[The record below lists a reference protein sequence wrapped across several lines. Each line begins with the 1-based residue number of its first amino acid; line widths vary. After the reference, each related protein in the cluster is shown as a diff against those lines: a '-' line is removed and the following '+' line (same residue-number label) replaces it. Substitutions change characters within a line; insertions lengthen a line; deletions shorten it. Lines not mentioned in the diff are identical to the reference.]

1 VLPSYH
7 DDPTEYAQVL
17 LDLVGAHPT
26 RVLIPSM
33 DGSIAALRPWRSSF
47 ERQGVA
53 LALASD
59 AALDVANDKQLTL
72 AAAA

>member
-1 VLPSYH
+1 
-7 DDPTEYAQVL
+7 
-17 LDLVGAHPT
+17 
-26 RVLIPSM
+26 M

-72 AAAA
+72 AAAAEFGISHPRM